1 MPTLS
6 TSAEPNLVKVEGTN
20 NMANLSTEADPD
32 L

>member
-6 TSAEPNLVKVEGTN
+6 TSAEPNLVKVEETN
-20 NMANLSTEADPD
+20 NVANLSTEADPD